1 MNSGFTFYTPP
12 NQGCFSKYALL
23 RSLTCLLSL
32 LLLAACQSS
41 VSSEQKLVQS
51 LPSNPNVTSAAL
63 SPSTQQPVTQGD
75 PRFRPV
81 RSNTPLAIVVPTGSL
96 FSEVSYSGLFLHK
109 RIYKHGDMIQV
120 NLEEQI
126 NATKQQSLNQDK
138 DSKIDLEPEV
148 TAGFIH
154 IDNTDLNVKHRQS
167 SSFNSS
173 SDSQQSNSLDGVVN
187 VFVNEILANGNL
199 IVSGEK
205 WIKLNEG
212 VEYIR
217 VYGEVRVSDI
227 TADNIVSS
235 TKLGNALIEYSGN
248 GPLQENQ
255 DTPLVS
261 KILSVFQ

>member
-1 MNSGFTFYTPP
+1 M
-12 NQGCFSKYALL
+12 
-23 RSLTCLLSL
+23 
-32 LLLAACQSS
+32 
-41 VSSEQKLVQS
+41 
-51 LPSNPNVTSAAL
+51 
-63 SPSTQQPVTQGD
+63 
-75 PRFRPV
+75 
-81 RSNTPLAIVVPTGSL
+81 
-96 FSEVSYSGLFLHK
+96 
-109 RIYKHGDMIQV
+109 
-120 NLEEQI
+120 
-126 NATKQQSLNQDK
+126 
-138 DSKIDLEPEV
+138 

-255 DTPLVS
+255 DKPLVS